1 VRGARLNGIESFSF
15 RSKSRS
21 DVGTSSLIVSRRYAT
36 IFVSFSDRGL
46 KPTAT
51 FMHRSAIGSVFIRVN
66 PPSDSFHL
74 LLSTLNFQLSTFQR
88 YCPPVPIVSSD
99 FIDALRQIAG
109 ADGVISNADELLV
122 YECDAF
128 TMEKNLPNVVVL
140 PRSTEQVVA
149 VVKLCARE
157 GMPIIPRGAGTSL
170 SGGVLPVEG
179 GVMIALTRMNKVLSV
194 DYENRRS
201 LVEAGCVNAWIT
213 NAVKARGLYYAPDP
227 SSQSACT
234 IGGNVATNSGGPH
247 TLKYGVTTNHVLGL
261 DLVLPDGEVVWL
273 GTTPDGGEDVDGYDL
288 RGAVIG
294 SEGMFGVVT
303 RVLVRLIRAPQTFKT
318 MLGVFESVDDASQTV
333 SEIIAAGIVPGA
345 IEMMDQLITQAVEAA
360 YRFGFPLDAGAV
372 LIVELD
378 GLAAGLDK
386 QAERVVEICRNNRA
400 REVRLA
406 KSDEERAALW
416 KCRKRAFGAIGR
428 LSPNYLTEDGV
439 VPRSRLPEVMR
450 FVAATSAKYRLRIA
464 NVFHAGDGNIHPLVL
479 YDERDPSEVER
490 ALAAGHE
497 ILEKCIEMGGS
508 VSGEHGIGVQKM
520 DFMAKQ
526 FTADDLDAMKAL
538 RHVFD
543 PEMRCNPHKMFPGS
557 KRCGDFLVKRQ
568 AAV

>member
-1 VRGARLNGIESFSF
+1 VSA
-15 RSKSRS
+15 
-21 DVGTSSLIVSRRYAT
+21 SSVEI
-36 IFVSFSDRGL
+36 
-46 KPTAT
+46 
-51 FMHRSAIGSVFIRVN
+51 
-66 PPSDSFHL
+66 
-74 LLSTLNFQLSTFQR
+74 
-88 YCPPVPIVSSD
+88 SSD
-99 FIDALRQIAG
+99 FLSELRRIVGDDA
-109 ADGVISNADELLV
+109 VISRADELLV

-128 TMEKNLPNVVVL
+128 TMEKNPPNAVAL
-140 PRSTEQVVA
+140 PRTTEEVVA

-157 GMPIIPRGAGTSL
+157 KIPIIPRGAGTSL
-170 SGGVLPVEG
+170 SGAVLPVGG

-194 DYENRRS
+194 DYENRRA

-261 DLVLPDGEVVWL
+261 ELVLPDGEVVWL
-273 GTTPDGGEDVDGYDL
+273 GTTPEGGEDVDGYDL
-288 RGAVIG
+288 RGVVIG

-303 RVLVRLIRAPQTFKT
+303 RVLVRLIRAPQAFKT
-318 MLGVFESVDDASQTV
+318 MLGVFESVDDASQAV
-333 SEIIAAGIVPGA
+333 SDIIAAGIVPGA
-345 IEMMDQLITQAVEAA
+345 IEMMDQLITRAVESA
-360 YRFGFPLDAGAV
+360 YQFGFPLDAGAV

-378 GLAAGLDK
+378 GLAAGLNE
-386 QAERVVEICRNNRA
+386 QAERVVGICQRNRA

-406 KSDEERAALW
+406 KTDEERALLW

-439 VPRSRLPEVMR
+439 VPRSKLPEVMR

-520 DFMAKQ
+520 DFMARQ
-526 FTADDLDAMKAL
+526 FTAGDLDAMRTL
-538 RHVFD
+538 RRVFD
-543 PEMRCNPHKMFPGS
+543 PEQRCNPHKMFPGS
-557 KRCGDFLVKRQ
+557 KRCGDFQIKKQ
-568 AAV
+568 AAA

>member
-1 VRGARLNGIESFSF
+1 MFAYFAYFAV
-15 RSKSRS
+15 
-21 DVGTSSLIVSRRYAT
+21 
-36 IFVSFSDRGL
+36 
-46 KPTAT
+46 P
-51 FMHRSAIGSVFIRVN
+51 
-66 PPSDSFHL
+66 L
-74 LLSTLNFQLSTFQR
+74 LGQLNFLPRFIFSRAVVSLAGVSPVAREISTGFLA
-88 YCPPVPIVSSD
+88 D
-99 FIDALRQIAG
+99 LRRVVG
-109 ADGVISNADELLV
+109 ADGVIARADELLV

-128 TMEKNLPNVVVL
+128 TMEKNLPDAVVL
-140 PRSTEQVVA
+140 PRTTQEVAA
-149 VVKLCARE
+149 VVKLCARQKI
-157 GMPIIPRGAGTSL
+157 PIIPRGAGTSL

-179 GVMIALTRMNKVLSV
+179 GVMITLTRMNRVLSV
-194 DYENRRS
+194 DYENRRA

-261 DLVLPDGEVVWL
+261 ELVLPDGEVIWL
-273 GTTPDGGEDVDGYDL
+273 GTTPEGGEDVDGYDL
-288 RGAVIG
+288 RGVVIG

-303 RVLVRLIRAPQTFKT
+303 RVLVRLVRAPQAFKT

-333 SEIIAAGIVPGA
+333 SDIIAAGIVPGA
-345 IEMMDQLITQAVEAA
+345 IEMMDQLITRAVEAA
-360 YRFGFPLDAGAV
+360 YQFGFPLDAGAV

-378 GLAAGLDK
+378 GLAAGLDQ
-386 QAERVVEICRNNRA
+386 QAEKVLAICRANHA

-406 KSDEERAALW
+406 QTDEERALLW

-439 VPRSRLPEVMR
+439 VPRSKLPEVMR
-450 FVAATSAKYRLRIA
+450 FVAATSAKYQLRIA

-479 YDERDPSEVER
+479 YDERDPDQVTR
-490 ALAAGHE
+490 ALAAGHA
-497 ILEKCIEMGGS
+497 ILELCLELGGS

-526 FTADDLDAMKAL
+526 FTPDDLDAMRAL
-538 RHVFD
+538 RKVFD
-543 PEMRCNPHKMFPGS
+543 PENRCNPHKMFPGS
-557 KRCGDFLVKRQ
+557 KRCGDFQMRKQ
-568 AAV
+568 AAA